1 MVGMD
6 LLRSILERFNR
17 MHSLPHL
24 GDILAI
30 PFFLWLVVYFYR
42 KSQAGPLT
50 NEEKILY
57 LFSIG
62 GLVADLFFVCCIRY

>member
-6 LLRSILERFNR
+6 LSRNILENSSR
-17 MHSLPHL
+17 MYSLPHL
-24 GDILAI
+24 ADILAV
-30 PFFLWLVVYFYR
+30 PFFLWLVIYFYR

-62 GLVADLFFVCCIRY
+62 GLVADTFFVCCLRY

>member
-6 LLRSILERFNR
+6 FLRSILERLNR
-17 MHSLPHL
+17 MSLPHL

-42 KSQAGPLT
+42 KNQAGPLT

-62 GLVADLFFVCCIRY
+62 GFIADTFFVCCLTY